1 MGIYLPSG
9 TTWLLLPSSLSMLL
23 HGASHVVKNPPANA
37 GDMSLIP
44 WTGRSPRGGNGYLL
58 QYSCLE
64 ISKDRGAWQDTVHGV
79 SRVRHD
85 WATKQQSSCVR
96 QLLLC
101 PPQGMFL
108 KQSMIYSG
116 ELYSQMEAVEQ
127 ICPWFYLAQHILI
140 LFALASRPES

>member
-1 MGIYLPSG
+1 MATYSSILAWKFPRTEEPG
-9 TTWLLLPSSLSMLL
+9 TWGQQSQTRL
-23 HGASHVVKNPPANA
+23 
-37 GDMSLIP
+37 
-44 WTGRSPRGGNGYLL
+44 R
-58 QYSCLE
+58 
-64 ISKDRGAWQDTVHGV
+64 
-79 SRVRHD
+79 
-85 WATKQQSSCVR
+85 TKQQSCVR

-140 LFALASRPES
+140 LFALSCRPES